1 VARAGVVPHRYRVSR
16 ASPLAD
22 LIEANEAAL
31 VERWSARVVAGL
43 GERLRGPELV
53 DSLPDLLR
61 ELVASLRAGRRVG
74 GAGAENAGREHG
86 RQRHDVGADLN
97 QVVREYGILREVI
110 LELVE
115 ERATPLTVPE
125 LRVLLDVIGAAI
137 ADSVMQFVA
146 ARDEALRR
154 DAAAREA
161 ATEALRDS
169 DRRKSEFLGVLSHE
183 LRNPLAPIRNS
194 VFVLERSPVGSEDA
208 ARAREVIRRQTEHL
222 ARLIEDLLDVTR
234 ISRGKIELRRE
245 RVDVIQA
252 VRRAGEDRRTTFE
265 ERGIDLELRADEG
278 PLWVEGDPTRLE
290 QIVGNLL
297 QNAAKFTP
305 RGGHVTVA
313 VSAEE
318 GAAAIRVRDDGAGID
333 PTFLERA
340 FEPFVQ
346 GEQSLARTGGGL
358 GLGLAL
364 VKGLAELHGGSARAH
379 SAGRGT
385 GTELLVILPLATADA
400 GRADAAA
407 EPAPRR
413 ARRVLVVD
421 DNHDAADSL
430 GQLVSLLGHDVDVA
444 YDGPTAIARARER
457 RPDVVL
463 CDLGLPGMTGYD
475 VARSLRDLQADG
487 VRLVAV
493 SGYGQPEDVRAATEA
508 GFDRHVTKPA
518 DPGVLERL
526 LG

>member
-1 VARAGVVPHRYRVSR
+1 VTNGTV
-16 ASPLAD
+16 LAD

-31 VERWSARVVAGL
+31 VERWSARAVAGL
-43 GERLRGPELV
+43 GEHLRGPELV

-61 ELVASLRAGRRVG
+61 ELVASLRAGRRAAG
-74 GAGAENAGREHG
+74 TGAENAGREHG

-115 ERATPLTVPE
+115 ERGAPLTLPE
-125 LRVLLDVIGAAI
+125 LRVFLDVIGTAI
-137 ADSVMQFVA
+137 ADSVTQFVA

-154 DAAAREA
+154 DGAAREA
-161 ATEALRDS
+161 ATEALRES

-194 VFVLERSPVGSEDA
+194 VFVLERSPPGSERA
-208 ARAREVIRRQTEHL
+208 TRAREVIRRQTEHL
-222 ARLIEDLLDVTR
+222 ARLVDDLLDVTR
-234 ISRGKIELRRE
+234 ISRGKIELRRV
-245 RVDVIQA
+245 RVDLVEA
-252 VRRAGEDRRTTFE
+252 VRRACEDLRAMFD
-265 ERGIDLELRADEG
+265 ERGIELAVRADAG
-278 PLWVEGDPTRLE
+278 PLWVDGDPTRLE

-313 VSAEE
+313 VSAE
-318 GAAAIRVRDDGAGID
+318 GRAAELRVRDDGAGID
-333 PTFLERA
+333 PAFLERA
-340 FEPFVQ
+340 FEPFAQ
-346 GEQSLARTGGGL
+346 GEQTLARSGGGL
-358 GLGLAL
+358 GLGLA
-364 VKGLAELHGGSARAH
+364 VVMGLSVLHGGAARAH
-379 SAGRGT
+379 SAGRGH
-385 GTELLVILPLATADA
+385 GTELVVTLPLAA
-400 GRADAAA
+400 ADAAGA
-407 EPAPRR
+407 DVPAPQVVGRG
-413 ARRVLVVD
+413 RRVLVVD
-421 DNHDAADSL
+421 DNRDAADSL
-430 GQLVSLLGHDVDVA
+430 AQLVSLLGHDVDVA

-475 VARSLRDLQADG
+475 VARALRDLHAAG

-493 SGYGQPEDVRAATEA
+493 SGYGQPEDVREAAEA
-508 GFDRHVTKPA
+508 GFDRHVAKPA
-518 DPGVLERL
+518 DPSVLEQL